1 MKRTILILISF
12 LSVLVTTKAQ
22 LSFYFLPELY
32 GRSIDGLGTF
42 QVQNLGQQ
50 NMIGQIS
57 ITVKENKS
65 GALVVTVSTPVVT
78 FSPGLSNFSKSI
90 FSNSAFNFS
99 SNPYGSLTNQTRN
112 LPPGEYTFCFHFIPK
127 DKILFDDYE
136 NCFDGEIQPLV
147 PIMLLNPAQMDSI
160 CTKRPVL
167 SWQPPMPFS
176 STMKSRLILTEKKGD
191 NEGVEDLLMKT
202 PLLLLDNISTTT
214 INYPSVNPELKEGK
228 TYYWQVIAYEKGLVI
243 SKSEIWE
250 FTVQCKEAIKPGP
263 NDSYRE
269 LKLMVNGNYYIANRF
284 LKFSFRNDYN
294 ISKLKYSIL
303 DVAKGGE
310 EMKHLPEVKLQQGF
324 NKIDIDISDLGLKP
338 GNHYILK
345 VYPFNEP
352 PVEVRFVYKEDDT
365 IEMQ

>member
-12 LSVLVTTKAQ
+12 LSVLLTTKAQ

-42 QVQNLGQQ
+42 QVQNLGQEK
-50 NMIGQIS
+50 MIGQIS

-65 GALVVTVSTPVVT
+65 GSLVITVTTPVVT
-78 FSPGLSNFSKSI
+78 FNPGLSNFSKSI

-99 SNPYGSLTNQTRN
+99 PNAYGSLANQTRN
-112 LPPGEYTFCFHFIPK
+112 LPPGEYTFCFHFTPK

-147 PIMLLNPAQMDSI
+147 PITLLNPAHMDSI

-176 STMKSRLILTEKKGD
+176 RTMKFRLILTEKKGD
-191 NEGVEDLLMKT
+191 NEGVEDLLTRT

-214 INYPSVNPELKEGK
+214 INYPSINPELKEDK
-228 TYYWQVIAYEKGLVI
+228 TYYWQAIAYEKGVII
-243 SKSEIWE
+243 SKSEIGE
-250 FTVQCKEAIKPGP
+250 FTVQCKEAVKPGP

-269 LKLMVNGNYYIANRF
+269 LKLMVNGNYYIANRV

-294 ISKLKYSIL
+294 VSKLRYAIL
-303 DVAKGGE
+303 DIENAGQE
-310 EMKHLPEVKLQQGF
+310 LKHVPEIRLLQGL
-324 NKIDIDISDLGLKP
+324 NKIDIDLGELNLKV

-352 PVEVRFVYKEDDT
+352 PIEVRFVYKEEDN
-365 IEMQ
+365 IEIQ

>member
-1 MKRTILILISF
+1 MKRIILILISF
-12 LSVLVTTKAQ
+12 FVVIVAANAQ

-42 QVQNLGQQ
+42 QVQNLGQEK
-50 NMIGQIS
+50 MTGQIFV
-57 ITVKENKS
+57 TVKENKS
-65 GALVVTVSTPVVT
+65 GSLVVTVTTPQVT
-78 FSPGLSNFSKSI
+78 FNTGLNNFSKSV
-90 FSNSAFNFS
+90 FNSSAFNFS
-99 SNPYGSLTNQTRN
+99 SNAYGSLANQTRN
-112 LPPGEYTFCFHFIPK
+112 LPPGEYTFCFHFTPK
-127 DKILFDDYE
+127 DKTLFDDYE
-136 NCFDGEIQPLV
+136 NCFDTEIQPLV
-147 PIMLLNPAQMDSI
+147 PITLLNPAHMDSI

-176 STMKSRLILTEKKGD
+176 GAMKFRLILTEKKGD
-191 NEGVEDLLMKT
+191 NEGVEDLLMRT
-202 PLLLLDNISTTT
+202 PLLLLDNISATT

-228 TYYWQVIAYEKGLVI
+228 TYYWQAVAYEKGIII

-250 FTVQCKEAIKPGP
+250 FTVQCKEAVKPGP

-303 DVAKGGE
+303 DVAKGSE
-310 EMKHLPEVKLQQGF
+310 ELKHLPEVKLQQGF
-324 NKIDIDISDLGLKP
+324 NKIDIDLGDLGLKP